1 MDCYENY
8 KALAMAIVEQA
19 ASDYKRHLMGKVQST
34 TPSKGNLEAFFRS
47 DWFVVL
53 TEGNIDGETLLVNM
67 QEVFG

>member
-19 ASDYKRHLMGKVQST
+19 ASDYKRHLMGKVLST
-34 TPSKGNLEAFFRS
+34 TPSKGSLEAFFRS
-47 DWFVVL
+47 DWFVIL